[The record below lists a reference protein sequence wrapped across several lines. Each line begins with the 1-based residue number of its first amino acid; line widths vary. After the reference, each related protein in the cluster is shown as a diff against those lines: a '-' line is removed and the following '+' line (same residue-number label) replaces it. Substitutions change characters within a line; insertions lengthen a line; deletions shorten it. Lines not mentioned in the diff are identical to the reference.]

1 MLFECKKVSFGYENQ
16 QVIKDLS
23 FQVQE
28 GEYVCVV
35 GENGSGK
42 STLIKGLLGLIP
54 AGSGQVNYE
63 KEISNHVIG
72 YLPQQTS
79 SQKDFPATVWEVILS
94 GCLSTRKGRFFYS
107 KEDKEKARRQMRHLE
122 LENLASRS
130 FGELSGGQQQ
140 RVLIAR
146 ALCATESLLILDEP
160 VTGLDPAVTRELY
173 EILEKLNKKEH
184 TAIVMVLQE
193 HFHMQ
198 IKFFIL
204 VRKAT
209 FLERAESI
217 VQVKRESVC
226 LERLSERKKK
236 NESDYYDV
244 SISIYSKS
252 TDSRCACVALC
263 GASWCMP
270 CA

>member
-54 AGSGQVNYE
+54 AGSGQVNYG

-140 RVLIAR
+140 RVAIAR
-146 ALCATESLLILDEP
+146 ALITDAKYILADEP
-160 VTGLDPAVTRELY
+160 TGNLDKENRRKIVELLQQIAHEQDRCVIVVTHSDYV
-173 EILEKLNKKEH
+173 
-184 TAIVMVLQE
+184 
-193 HFHMQ
+193 
-198 IKFFIL
+198 
-204 VRKAT
+204 
-209 FLERAESI
+209 
-217 VQVKRESVC
+217 
-226 LERLSERKKK
+226 KKK
-236 NESDYYDV
+236 CDICYEMGDD
-244 SISIYSKS
+244 
-252 TDSRCACVALC
+252 DEE
-263 GASWCMP
+263 
-270 CA
+270 

>member
-54 AGSGQVNYE
+54 AGSGQVNYG
-63 KEISNHVIG
+63 KEISNH
-72 YLPQQTS
+72 
-79 SQKDFPATVWEVILS
+79 VILS

-130 FGELSGGQQQ
+130 FGALSGGQQQ

-184 TAIVMVLQE
+184 TAIVMVTHDIAGALPYADKVLHIGPQGY
-193 HFHMQ
+193 
-198 IKFFIL
+198 FFGT
-204 VRKAT
+204 RREYCAS
-209 FLERAESI
+209 EEG
-217 VQVKRESVC
+217 KRMLGTAFRE
-226 LERLSERKKK
+226 EEEK
-236 NESDYYDV
+236 
-244 SISIYSKS
+244 
-252 TDSRCACVALC
+252 
-263 GASWCMP
+263 
-270 CA
+270 